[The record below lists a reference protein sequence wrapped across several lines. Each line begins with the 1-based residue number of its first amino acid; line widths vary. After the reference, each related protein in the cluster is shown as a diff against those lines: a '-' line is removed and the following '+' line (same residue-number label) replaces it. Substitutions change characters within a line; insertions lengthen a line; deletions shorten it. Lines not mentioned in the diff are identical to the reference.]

1 MVRLLGV
8 AGLARHQTH
17 PPPGPPPPIPRASVA
32 GQFRGAY
39 LVALQTRALVPGR
52 QQLATRRVAEIRAVR
67 RDGQPA
73 RRVGRMAGEAALLTV
88 AGDARADVALRG
100 QRMAVRTRRGNHG
113 ATRVADP
120 ARGVER
126 LESGAGAEG
135 VVGPPSGQAALGI
148 GGDPEALVAADAERL
163 QAVAGRAGGNRA
175 GPRG

>member
-17 PPPGPPPPIPRASVA
+17 PPPGAPPPLPRASVA

-52 QQLATRRVAEIRAVR
+52 QELTTRRVAEMRAVG

-73 RRVGRMAGEAALLTV
+73 GRVGRMAGEAALLTV

-100 QRMAVRTRRGNHG
+100 QRMAVRTRRGNNS
-113 ATRVADP
+113 APPVP
-120 ARGVER
+120 APG
-126 LESGAGAEG
+126 
-135 VVGPPSGQAALGI
+135 
-148 GGDPEALVAADAERL
+148 
-163 QAVAGRAGGNRA
+163 
-175 GPRG
+175 